1 MSPAPPRRRNGVLRW
16 AIGPAERAEEN
27 ALTQRE
33 TTVLPLTDAL
43 TVDAIGRRL
52 DISVRT
58 VRKHV
63 KNIYR
68 KLGTRDRMGPCRE
81 LYLPRRTDSRRRL
94 MSLALAAQFTG
105 RCVPNGLA

>member
-1 MSPAPPRRRNGVLRW
+1 MRRTSWIASTTPLRTNEPRTPLRRNGVLRW

-27 ALTQRE
+27 ALTPRE

-52 DISVRT
+52 DTSVRT
-58 VRKHV
+58 VHQHV

-68 KLGTRDRMGPCRE
+68 KLGTRDRVGRAASYAFLAE
-81 LYLPRRTDSRRRL
+81 RTL
-94 MSLALAAQFTG
+94 VVA
-105 RCVPNGLA
+105 